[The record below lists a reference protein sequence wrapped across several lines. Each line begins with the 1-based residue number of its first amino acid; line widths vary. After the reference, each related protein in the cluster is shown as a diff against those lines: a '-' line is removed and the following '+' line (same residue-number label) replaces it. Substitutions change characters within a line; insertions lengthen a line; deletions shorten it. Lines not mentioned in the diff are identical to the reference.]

1 VKSIDAFIPGCNDL
15 KYAKKNVFA
24 CLPHINHKEMH
35 MFHKAIAAQC
45 TMKVLMT
52 CSLLLYCVAWMTS
65 GPAQAQSSPE
75 NQPQF
80 VHVVLSHQSF
90 AQTLQSFKKELA
102 QAGWSVV
109 NVTNMSGMLSEKG
122 FTLDPLMILD
132 VCSGKYSA
140 QVLSDDAYRPI
151 SAFMPCRVS
160 IYKTSD
166 GNVFISRMNTSAFL
180 ESMPPEVAKIMSV
193 SDDEIAAVIAKA
205 VKE

>member
-1 VKSIDAFIPGCNDL
+1 
-15 KYAKKNVFA
+15 
-24 CLPHINHKEMH
+24 
-35 MFHKAIAAQC
+35 
-45 TMKVLMT
+45 
-52 CSLLLYCVAWMTS
+52 
-65 GPAQAQSSPE
+65 
-75 NQPQF
+75 
-80 VHVVLSHQSF
+80 
-90 AQTLQSFKKELA
+90 
-102 QAGWSVV
+102 
-109 NVTNMSGMLSEKG
+109 
-122 FTLDPLMILD
+122 MILD